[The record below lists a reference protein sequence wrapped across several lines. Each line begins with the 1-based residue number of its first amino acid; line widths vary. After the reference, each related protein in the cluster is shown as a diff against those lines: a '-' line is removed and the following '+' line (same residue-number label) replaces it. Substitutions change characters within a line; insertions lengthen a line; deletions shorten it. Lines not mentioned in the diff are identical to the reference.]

1 MSVRSSGRRC
11 ECAQV
16 CCGTRRC
23 RTNYLRSSSAGGRTS
38 TAVCLELLAQP
49 VEDGRRLRV
58 DALQNGLLRVDQ
70 RRVRGDEEAAKAGV
84 ARAGGSTPVLN
95 ASE

>member
-11 ECAQV
+11 KCAQV
-16 CCGTRRC
+16 C
-23 RTNYLRSSSAGGRTS
+23 SSAGGRTF
-38 TAVCLELLAQP
+38 TAVFLDLLAQP

-58 DALQNGLLRVDQ
+58 DALQNGVLHVDQ
-70 RRVRGDEEAAKAGV
+70 RRLRGDEEAAKTGV

-95 ASE
+95 EPSGCGRPRPF